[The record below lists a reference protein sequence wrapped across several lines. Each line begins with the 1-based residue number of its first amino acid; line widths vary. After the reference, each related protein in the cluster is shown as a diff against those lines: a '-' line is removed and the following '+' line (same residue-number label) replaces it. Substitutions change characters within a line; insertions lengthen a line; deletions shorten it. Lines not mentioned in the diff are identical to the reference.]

1 MRDGA
6 LLLVAVIAVLIG
18 NTLPSK
24 PIPQLA
30 VIAPIAYALAI
41 LGNLAT
47 AVVLFSLLNYY
58 SVRPTLVLAL
68 SFAASS
74 VMLFFATLMLP
85 LLPLTPPLLP
95 ASLQSGLWL
104 YVFWHITPGAGA
116 LVYIFLRHGE
126 QSTIATRRFTIAAV
140 TATILVVAG
149 FVFASLVLVRW
160 LPALVVGEDVSGLV
174 STGVGPASVIILATA
189 GLLAYRIQPP
199 SLVNR
204 ALAFSLVAVAL
215 EMSILLVGGHRFSAK
230 YYAGRVLLALGPL
243 SVLIAAIR
251 ELILARSRLH
261 STERAYAE
269 LSDVSSKRAGRIR
282 ALWEIATQVGR
293 PVDHVYDELLR
304 TATAAIRPGKMMCG
318 ILSHVD
324 DDNNTIVIDATSW
337 SAPQSQGLPLMDT
350 VYPGATFPLSGS
362 LTESLLATPG
372 TVAWNDLRS
381 SHGNDAVW
389 QQVGL
394 QSYIGRY
401 LNAGRR
407 TYFIAFASLE
417 PMIDEPYAEDDT
429 AYVDVVASFFEA
441 RFSETLH
448 YERLQ
453 FQIEHDALTGLRN
466 RAQFR
471 NAIRSEL
478 AAGSPFAIAFV
489 NLDEFRLVNERD
501 GHMLGDEV
509 LVEVAAT
516 LAGVNANNLIARMN
530 GDEFGILLRC
540 SSSRE
545 NVDRV
550 LDDYARQFL
559 KPFQTGDRDGTR
571 LLQLSASIG
580 AARHPDDGASPEEL
594 MRRADLALSIAKDEG
609 GARTIVFDRS
619 MEATLEATRM
629 RFAEL
634 SDAIAKEQL
643 VLVYQ
648 PTFDLATRAVTGA
661 EALVR
666 WDHPERGRVAPS
678 EFVPFAER
686 NGLIGQLTRWVFQ
699 RVRRDISGGVSLPHG
714 FRVYFN
720 VVAQTLDDLG
730 FIAEVNDAL
739 RTTPNLASHIGIE
752 LTESAAMQN
761 IESAM
766 HTINILRKW
775 GLSVAVDDFGT
786 GYSSLSYLKK
796 LTVDVIKIDRS
807 FVVGLPD
814 DERDGAI
821 TELLLQITDRFG
833 VATLAEG
840 IETEAQAQW
849 LVRHGCRY
857 GQGFLLAKPDS
868 FAALQERLR
877 ESPTVAA
884 SAAVS
889 G

>member
-1 MRDGA
+1 
-6 LLLVAVIAVLIG
+6 
-18 NTLPSK
+18 
-24 PIPQLA
+24 
-30 VIAPIAYALAI
+30 
-41 LGNLAT
+41 
-47 AVVLFSLLNYY
+47 
-58 SVRPTLVLAL
+58 
-68 SFAASS
+68 
-74 VMLFFATLMLP
+74 
-85 LLPLTPPLLP
+85 
-95 ASLQSGLWL
+95 
-104 YVFWHITPGAGA
+104 
-116 LVYIFLRHGE
+116 
-126 QSTIATRRFTIAAV
+126 
-140 TATILVVAG
+140 
-149 FVFASLVLVRW
+149 
-160 LPALVVGEDVSGLV
+160 
-174 STGVGPASVIILATA
+174 
-189 GLLAYRIQPP
+189 
-199 SLVNR
+199 
-204 ALAFSLVAVAL
+204 
-215 EMSILLVGGHRFSAK
+215 
-230 YYAGRVLLALGPL
+230 
-243 SVLIAAIR
+243 
-251 ELILARSRLH
+251 
-261 STERAYAE
+261 
-269 LSDVSSKRAGRIR
+269 
-282 ALWEIATQVGR
+282 
-293 PVDHVYDELLR
+293 
-304 TATAAIRPGKMMCG
+304 
-318 ILSHVD
+318 
-324 DDNNTIVIDATSW
+324 
-337 SAPQSQGLPLMDT
+337 
-350 VYPGATFPLSGS
+350 
-362 LTESLLATPG
+362 
-372 TVAWNDLRS
+372 
-381 SHGNDAVW
+381 
-389 QQVGL
+389 
-394 QSYIGRY
+394 
-401 LNAGRR
+401 
-407 TYFIAFASLE
+407 
-417 PMIDEPYAEDDT
+417 
-429 AYVDVVASFFEA
+429 
-441 RFSETLH
+441 
-448 YERLQ
+448 
-453 FQIEHDALTGLRN
+453 
-466 RAQFR
+466 
-471 NAIRSEL
+471 
-478 AAGSPFAIAFV
+478 
-489 NLDEFRLVNERD
+489 
-501 GHMLGDEV
+501 
-509 LVEVAAT
+509 
-516 LAGVNANNLIARMN
+516 
-530 GDEFGILLRC
+530 
-540 SSSRE
+540 
-545 NVDRV
+545 
-550 LDDYARQFL
+550 
-559 KPFQTGDRDGTR
+559 
-571 LLQLSASIG
+571 
-580 AARHPDDGASPEEL
+580 